1 MARSPAVRCAMR
13 ARASCHRAL
22 SSTTAKLTHVQL
34 TFIDQGEEIAVRAR
48 LGKTIL
54 EISQDNNI
62 ELEGACDGT
71 LACSTCHCVLMQS
84 VYDAL
89 DPPEEDE
96 LDMLDMA
103 YELTDTSRLGCQ
115 VRVTEEFTGTR
126 ITVPHNKWPSA
137 T

>member
-1 MARSPAVRCAMR
+1 MGRSPAVRCAMR

-22 SSTTAKLTHVQL
+22 SSTTAKLTDVQL
-34 TFIDQGEEIAVRAR
+34 TFIDQGEGIAVRAR

-89 DPPEEDE
+89 DPPEDDE

-103 YELTDTSRLGCQ
+103 YELTDTSR
-115 VRVTEEFTGTR
+115 
-126 ITVPHNKWPSA
+126 
-137 T
+137 

>member
-1 MARSPAVRCAMR
+1 MR

-22 SSTTAKLTHVQL
+22 SSTTAKLTDVQL

-115 VRVTEEFTGTR
+115 VRVTEEFAGTR

>member
-1 MARSPAVRCAMR
+1 MR

-22 SSTTAKLTHVQL
+22 SSTTAKLTDVQL